1 MSQYFHEQAAS
12 TFRAFKKDG
21 GRKKRRR
28 LVMDGTL
35 RIKT

>member
-1 MSQYFHEQAAS
+1 MERKITQSLS
-12 TFRAFKKDG
+12 MFRAFKRDG